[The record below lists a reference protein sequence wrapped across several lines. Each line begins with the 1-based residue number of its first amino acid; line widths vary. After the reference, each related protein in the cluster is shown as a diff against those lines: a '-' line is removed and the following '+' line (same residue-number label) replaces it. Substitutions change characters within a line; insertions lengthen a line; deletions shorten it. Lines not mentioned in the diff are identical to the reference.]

1 MNMSGPDDNENIEDG
16 QDSGET
22 DQPEVSNEPLQPAP
36 LAGRSAS
43 NDNIVNK

>member
-1 MNMSGPDDNENIEDG
+1 MNMAGPDDEETIDDG

-22 DQPEVSNEPLQPAP
+22 DQPEEASEPAQPATM
-36 LAGRSAS
+36 AGRSAS

>member
-1 MNMSGPDDNENIEDG
+1 MNMSGPDEDENIDDG

-22 DQPEVSNEPLQPAP
+22 DQPEESNEPSRTAQI
-36 LAGRSAS
+36 AGRSAS

>member
-1 MNMSGPDDNENIEDG
+1 MNMAGPDDDENIDDG

-22 DQPEVSNEPLQPAP
+22 DQPEAAPEPLEPAP
-36 LAGRSAS
+36 MRGRSAS

>member
-1 MNMSGPDDNENIEDG
+1 MNMSGPEDDENIDDG

-22 DQPEVSNEPLQPAP
+22 DQPEEAAEPSQPGQIR
-36 LAGRSAS
+36 GRSAS

>member
-1 MNMSGPDDNENIEDG
+1 MNMAGPDDDENIDDG

-22 DQPEVSNEPLQPAP
+22 DQPEEATEPLEPAP
-36 LAGRSAS
+36 MRGRSAS

>member
-1 MNMSGPDDNENIEDG
+1 MAGPDDDENIDDG

-22 DQPEVSNEPLQPAP
+22 DQPEESAEPAQAAP
-36 LAGRSAS
+36 MAKRSAS

>member
-1 MNMSGPDDNENIEDG
+1 MNMAAPEDDENIDDG

-22 DQPEVSNEPLQPAP
+22 DQPEEISEPSQPA
-36 LAGRSAS
+36 AFRGGSAS

>member
-1 MNMSGPDDNENIEDG
+1 MNMSGPDDNENIDDG

-22 DQPEVSNEPLQPAP
+22 DQPEESTEPLQPATSV
-36 LAGRSAS
+36 GRSAS